1 MAGFGLMAVLFLNP
15 TANLFLNF
23 YEIIFR
29 FTGNRKGLRLRW
41 FRFDGYNKNREMKYC
56 LYKKAQINGDD
67 VRYIISI

>member
-29 FTGNRKGLRLRW
+29 FTGNRKGLRVRGV
-41 FRFDGYNKNREMKYC
+41 RFGKQTSIKIKLKN
-56 LYKKAQINGDD
+56 
-67 VRYIISI
+67 